1 MAETERDRHEAE
13 ERLHDIFEPD
23 VLLPVQYFAQ
33 LKRKK
38 YKSGEHR
45 LVVAIM
51 QDAVE
56 CFQKHIHA
64 RDSKR
69 RQLYLD
75 AETWIGEDDD
85 LNVFSFNNVCALLS
99 IDVEYVRKGL
109 LDWRDMQ
116 RSRRRGRLYAR
127 AKRPVRREQVRIKAP
142 QPLAPL
148 SEASP
153 TQGQAELYAAAEG

>member
-1 MAETERDRHEAE
+1 MANTERDRHEAE
-13 ERLHDIFEPD
+13 ERLNDIFEPD

-45 LVVAIM
+45 LVIAIM

-64 RDSKR
+64 HDSKR
-69 RQLYLD
+69 RQLYAD
-75 AETWIGEDDD
+75 AEVWIGEDDD
-85 LNVFSFNNVCALLS
+85 TSVFSFNNVCALLS
-99 IDVEYVRKGL
+99 IDVDYARKGL

-116 RSRRRGRLYAR
+116 RTRRRGRLYAR
-127 AKRPVRREQVRIKAP
+127 AKRPIHREQVRIQAP
-142 QPLAPL
+142 RALTATVGNGEL
-148 SEASP
+148 DKIERYAGAEA
-153 TQGQAELYAAAEG
+153 